1 MNGREEARERGSERQ
16 GESGR
21 KRERGGEWE
30 KGRVAEWQSWLRERE
45 KERERKEKERKRAC
59 RGEGKKGGQERHR
72 RGPEEC
78 LNAGGFSRMEV
89 IGWQ

>member
-1 MNGREEARERGSERQ
+1 
-16 GESGR
+16 
-21 KRERGGEWE
+21 
-30 KGRVAEWQSWLRERE
+30 LRERE